1 MRELASRDRILRLM
15 REIGRAA
22 DEDIRGYLTGGACAV
37 LHGWRETTLDAN
49 LSFFPER
56 DALFQVI
63 PGLKESL
70 DINIELASPPDF
82 VPPIPGWEDRSPF
95 ITREGRMDWHHFD
108 FYSQA
113 LAKLERAH
121 PHDLGDVRE
130 MRRRGLV
137 ETNRLLECFEEIRG
151 GLIRYPAIDPEA
163 MAGKVKAFCRET
175 G

>member
-1 MRELASRDRILRLM
+1 M
-15 REIGRAA
+15 
-22 DEDIRGYLTGGACAV
+22 
-37 LHGWRETTLDAN
+37 
-49 LSFFPER
+49 
-56 DALFQVI
+56 I

-82 VPPIPGWEDRSPF
+82 IPPIPGWEDRSPF
-95 ITREGRMDWHHFD
+95 ITREGRLDWHHFD

-113 LAKLERAH
+113 LAKLDRAH

-137 ETNRLLECFEEIRG
+137 EINRLLECFEEIRG
-151 GLIRYPAIDPEA
+151 DLIRYPSIDPEA
-163 MAGKVKAFCRET
+163 MAGKVKAFARDT